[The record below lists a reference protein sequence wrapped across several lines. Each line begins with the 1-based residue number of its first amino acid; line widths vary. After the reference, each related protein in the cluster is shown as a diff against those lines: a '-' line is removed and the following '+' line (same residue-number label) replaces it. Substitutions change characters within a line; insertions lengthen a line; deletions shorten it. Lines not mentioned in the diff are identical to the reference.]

1 MTLYNLHYILIQN
14 DDKDSAKEFVENI
27 LDKDSSVYTYNVVDV
42 YDLKTQQDKINII
55 LNELN
60 DEFSDD
66 EKDGVIEYIDELEQR
81 LSCGDSHIYYMIG
94 RAYIKLSEIIRRSKS
109 EPYTIDNLITSES
122 FNGWKYDKYGLTNGI
137 YSYDDT
143 LNTYLV
149 AVEIE

>member
-1 MTLYNLHYILIQN
+1 MSIYNLHYILTQEH
-14 DDKDSAKEFVENI
+14 DKGSANELISNI
-27 LDKDSSVYTYNVVDV
+27 LDKDNNVCCYNIKNVF
-42 YDLKTQQDKINII
+42 DLKTESDRINLI
-55 LNELN
+55 LEELN

-94 RAYIKLSEIIRRSKS
+94 EAYIKLSKIIRRSKS

-122 FNGWKYDKYGLTNGI
+122 FNGWKYNEYGLTNGI

-149 AVEIE
+149 EVEVE